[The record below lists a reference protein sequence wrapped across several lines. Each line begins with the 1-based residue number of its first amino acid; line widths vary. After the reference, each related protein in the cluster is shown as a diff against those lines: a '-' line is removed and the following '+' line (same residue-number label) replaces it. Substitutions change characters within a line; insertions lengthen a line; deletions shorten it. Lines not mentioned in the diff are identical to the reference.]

1 MNWAESW
8 KVRSR
13 KAAIEMIIAGTIAM
27 ARRPSGVG
35 ATYAQIG
42 DGYAL
47 YNGSCTQLNRV
58 IQLGLTG
65 PVNDQTVD
73 EVERFYHKFGEKV
86 TISIS
91 TDSTHRSLVELL
103 ERRGY
108 QRSPMQRTLLRPLQN
123 EERPSP
129 PGDIGLSLVAVDYAE
144 TWARL
149 VAAGFRSHD
158 TPLEQISPR
167 EVDIFHVL
175 GFAENCYPFLAT
187 WCEELAGGGV
197 VVIRDDMAFLF
208 TASTRHQYRR
218 RGVQTALINERLRL
232 AASSGCK
239 FAISAAGWG
248 SQSEGN
254 LTKSGFA
261 FLSEGYNMQ
270 E

>member
-1 MNWAESW
+1 MNWDESW
-8 KVRSR
+8 KVRRR
-13 KAAIEMIIAGTIAM
+13 KAAIEMSIAGAIAM
-27 ARRPSGVG
+27 AKRPSGVG

-47 YNGSCTQLNRV
+47 YNGSWTQLNRV

-65 PVNDQTVD
+65 PVNGQTVD
-73 EVERFYHKFGEKV
+73 EVERFYRKYEERV

-108 QRSPMQRTLLRPLQN
+108 QRSPMCRTLLRPVRK
-123 EERPSP
+123 EEQRSPSRE
-129 PGDIGLSLVAVDYAE
+129 IRISAVGADYAE

-197 VVIRDDMAFLF
+197 VVIQDDMAFLR

-218 RGVQTALINERLRL
+218 RGVQAALINERLRL

-254 LTKSGFA
+254 LTKSSFT
-261 FLSEGYNMQ
+261 FLSQGYDMYK
-270 E
+270 

>member
-1 MNWAESW
+1 MNWDESW

-13 KAAIEMIIAGTIAM
+13 KAAIEMSIAGTIAM

-47 YNGSCTQLNRV
+47 YNGSWTQLNSV

-65 PVNDQTVD
+65 PVSDQIVD

-108 QRSPMQRTLLRPLQN
+108 QRSPMRQTLLRPVRK
-123 EERPSP
+123 EEQHSPSR
-129 PGDIGLSLVAVDYAE
+129 GIRISGVGMDYAE

-158 TPLEQISPR
+158 TPLEQITPR
-167 EVDIFHVL
+167 EIDIFHVL

-197 VVIRDDMAFLF
+197 VVLQDDMAFLR
-208 TASTRHQYRR
+208 TASTRRQYRR

-239 FAISAAGWG
+239 FSISAAERG
-248 SQSEGN
+248 SPSEGN
-254 LTKSGFA
+254 LTKSGFT
-261 FLSEGYNMQ
+261 FLSEGYEMYK
-270 E
+270 